1 MGYQHDEGNK
11 LPRPFWLGATIDF
24 VTLPCHS
31 VLLLASNLVVG
42 VIVECVLELAANDR
56 GDKDELFATRNEE
69 VVWSQAYRIN

>member
-1 MGYQHDEGNK
+1 M
-11 LPRPFWLGATIDF
+11 
-24 VTLPCHS
+24 TLPYHS

-69 VVWSQAYRIN
+69 VV